1 MLRAASM
8 ISGLTMLSRLLGLV
22 REQVFAA
29 LLGAGLQADAFQ
41 IAYRIP
47 NLLRDLF
54 AEGALSAAFVP
65 TYAAALV
72 QEGRERAFQL
82 AARLVSLLSVGLA
95 SVILLGYLATGPLV
109 DVLAPGYGA
118 IPGKLEL
125 TEFLTRIMLPFLPLV
140 SFAAV
145 AMGMLNAEER
155 YAAPALAPSM
165 FNLAAIVVGVG
176 LAFAG
181 APPERAVLGW
191 AIGTV
196 LGGLAQLAVQLAPLF
211 RSGFRLRWDWR
222 PRDPGILRIAALMA
236 PATIGLAAVEFNL
249 LINSRF
255 ASQEPGAVSWLTFA
269 FRVLYLPI
277 GIFGVAIGTIA
288 TTGLARSAARGDT
301 AAMSA
306 TLVRGLKLLLFL
318 CIPAAL
324 GLIAIG
330 RPIVRLIYERGRF
343 TPADTIG
350 TATALSF
357 YAVGLVAYTGVKVV
371 APAFYALD
379 RARVPMLGS
388 ALAVLTNL
396 LTILSLHPLLG
407 FRAVALGTSLG
418 SIVQV
423 SALLIVFERGVGGL
437 RGRGLV
443 SASVRML
450 AAAALMAVA
459 AFASARSLELGLG
472 SGGLA
477 RLAVGLV
484 PVAVGIAVYA
494 LACWLLRVR
503 ELQELIGALRRQA

>member
-1 MLRAASM
+1 MLRAASL
-8 ISGLTMLSRLLGLV
+8 ISGLTMLSRLLGLA

-82 AARLVSLLSVGLA
+82 AARVVSLISVGLG

-109 DVLAPGYGA
+109 DVLAPGYSQ

-125 TEFLTRIMLPFLPLV
+125 TEYLTRIMLPFLPLV
-140 SFAAV
+140 SFAAI

-155 YAAPALAPSM
+155 YTAPALAPSM
-165 FNLAAIVVGVG
+165 FNVVAILVGLG

-181 APPERAVLGW
+181 APPEQAVLGW
-191 AIGTV
+191 AVGTV
-196 LGGLAQLAVQLAPLF
+196 LGGLAQLAVQLPPLW
-211 RSGFRLRWDWR
+211 RSGFRPRWEWQ
-222 PRDPGILRIAALMA
+222 PRDPGILKIAALMA
-236 PATIGLAAVEFNL
+236 PATIGLAAVELNL

-255 ASQEPGAVSWLTFA
+255 ASVEPGAVSWLTFA
-269 FRVLYLPI
+269 FRILYLPI

-288 TTGLARSAARGDT
+288 TTGLARSAARGDR

-324 GLIAIG
+324 GLIAVG

-343 TPADTIG
+343 MPADTAG
-350 TATALSF
+350 TATALAF

-371 APAFYALD
+371 APAFYAID
-379 RARVPMLGS
+379 RARVPLLGS
-388 ALAVLTNL
+388 ALAVITNL
-396 LTILSLHPLLG
+396 LVIRSLHPSLG

-423 SALLIVFERGVGGL
+423 SVLLIVFERSIGGVRGNGL
-437 RGRGLV
+437 
-443 SASVRML
+443 ASSGVRML
-450 AAAALMAVA
+450 AAATLMAGA
-459 AFASARSLELGLG
+459 AYASANALETAFAAGI
-472 SGGLA
+472 SG
-477 RLAVGLV
+477 RLVVGLV
-484 PVAVGIAVYA
+484 PVAVGVAVYA
-494 LACWLLRVR
+494 LACRLLRVR
-503 ELQELIGALRRQA
+503 ELQELIAAVRRQA